1 MADYLSK
8 RGANIAPSYATTGDL
23 PASTQAGDLVFV
35 GGQLGI
41 AVNASTFDTCDK
53 TDIVVYKFPGDS
65 DAYSAGGYTGTGA
78 SLAGVTKWSMT
89 SDSVDSSASHTLGAA
104 TSYVAGNVQ
113 SDTNGYVCGGITADG
128 SNSTKFTKSQKFTFA
143 STATSDGDT
152 GISNGLANA
161 GATNSS
167 TKYYTF
173 GSRGNNNTLY
183 FDIYRGT
190 FASEGT
196 FADVGDMSGV
206 SGNFGFTATCYGDTA
221 GYIALNYNN
230 AVHKFTFASEGNSSA
245 TSQTMASYQTTVGQS
260 SETDGYYT
268 GDDEIRKM
276 SFASESNIIDQS
288 GTLAVNAMNG
298 GGCSSSS
305 KGYHFGGNTSPY
317 NQIQKFSFPGSSNA
331 TDIGDLVGTRNWGDY
346 ISGSHK

>member
-1 MADYLSK
+1 MATYRNIRKVLNLPTLSES
-8 RGANIAPSYATTGDL
+8 PSSGVNGEMYFNTTDL
-23 PASTQAGDLVFV
+23 ALYIYDGEWKKVTQ
-35 GGQLGI
+35 
-41 AVNASTFDTCDK
+41 SS
-53 TDIVVYKFPGDS
+53 IVTYKFPGDS
-65 DAYSAGGYTGTGA
+65 DAYSAGGYTGTG
-78 SLAGVTKWSMT
+78 SGLTGVTKWSMT

-104 TSYVAGNVQ
+104 ISYVAGNVQ
-113 SDTNGYVCGGITADG
+113 SDTNGYVCGGISADG
-128 SNSTKFTKSQKFTFA
+128 SNATKMTKSQKFTFA

-161 GATNSS
+161 GATNSD

-173 GSRGNNNTLY
+173 GSRGNNNTVYL
-183 FDIYRGT
+183 DIYRGT

-196 FADVGDMSGV
+196 FADVGDMSSGT
-206 SGNFGFTATCYGDTA
+206 GNFGFTATCYGTTA
-221 GYIALNYNN
+221 AYIAMNYDNS
-230 AVHKFTFASEGNSSA
+230 VHKFTFASEGNSAA

-268 GDDEIRKM
+268 GDSEIRKM

-288 GTLAVNAMNG
+288 GTLATTALNG

-331 TDIGDLVGTRNWGDY
+331 TDIGDLVGTRSWGDY